1 MREAVIAT
9 STDFAESYMYCPM
22 RHCECKGDS
31 CMLWHPMVDDKT
43 RTTMDIGM
51 CGLCN
56 YQLKDMVIR
65 DTQLDGPDETKLDD
79 EGETE

>member
-1 MREAVIAT
+1 
-9 STDFAESYMYCPM
+9 
-22 RHCECKGDS
+22 
-31 CMLWHPMVDDKT
+31 MLWHPMVDDKT

-56 YQLKDMVIR
+56 YQLKDMVVR
-65 DTQLDGPDETKLDD
+65 GTQLDGPDETKLDG